1 MAGGKSMNTP
11 IDGLINSK
19 VQRLIGWIFTV
30 LISALLGFSS
40 VIKLVAVP
48 EVRQTLS
55 GLGWPAHLDFTVGV
69 IELICLA
76 LFLLPRTAVLGAV
89 LETALLGATVALK
102 LRVGD
107 PMITH
112 VLFGVYMGFFV
123 WGALYFRE
131 PRVRQLMPWR
141 GLP

>member
-1 MAGGKSMNTP
+1 MDTP

-69 IELICLA
+69 IELS
-76 LFLLPRTAVLGAV
+76 
-89 LETALLGATVALK
+89 
-102 LRVGD
+102 
-107 PMITH
+107 
-112 VLFGVYMGFFV
+112 
-123 WGALYFRE
+123 
-131 PRVRQLMPWR
+131 
-141 GLP
+141 

>member
-1 MAGGKSMNTP
+1 MDTP
-11 IDGLINSK
+11 IDRLINSK
-19 VQRLIGWIFTV
+19 TQRLIGWILTV
-30 LISALLGFSS
+30 IISALLGFSS

-76 LFLLPRTAVLGAV
+76 LFLIPRTAILGAV

-112 VLFGVYMGFFV
+112 VLFGVYMGVFV
-123 WGALYFRE
+123 WGALYFRD

>member
-1 MAGGKSMNTP
+1 MDMPIAGFISSRT
-11 IDGLINSK
+11 
-19 VQRLIGWIFTV
+19 QRVIGWTLTV
-30 LISALLGFSS
+30 IISALLGFSS

>member
-1 MAGGKSMNTP
+1 MDTP
-11 IDGLINSK
+11 IDGLINLK

>member
-1 MAGGKSMNTP
+1 
-11 IDGLINSK
+11 
-19 VQRLIGWIFTV
+19 
-30 LISALLGFSS
+30 

-112 VLFGVYMGFFV
+112 VLFGVYMGVFV

>member
-1 MAGGKSMNTP
+1 MDTP

>member
-1 MAGGKSMNTP
+1 MDTL

-107 PMITH
+107 PMFTH
-112 VLFGVYMGFFV
+112 VLFGVYMGVFV

-131 PRVRQLMPWR
+131 PRVRQLMPLR

>member
-1 MAGGKSMNTP
+1 MDTP
-11 IDGLINSK
+11 IDGFISSRT
-19 VQRLIGWIFTV
+19 QRVIGWTLTV

-40 VIKLVAVP
+40 VIKLVAVA

-69 IELICLA
+69 LELIFLA
-76 LFLLPRTAVLGAV
+76 LFLIPRTAVLGAV

-123 WGALYFRE
+123 WGALYFRD

-141 GLP
+141 VLPS

>member
-1 MAGGKSMNTP
+1 MNTP

>member
-1 MAGGKSMNTP
+1 MDTA
-11 IDGLINSK
+11 IDGLINLK

>member
-1 MAGGKSMNTP
+1 MDTG
-11 IDGLINSK
+11 IDGLISPRT
-19 VQRLIGWIFTV
+19 QRVIGWTLTV

-40 VIKLVAVP
+40 VIKLVGVP

-69 IELICLA
+69 LELIFLA
-76 LFLLPRTAVLGAV
+76 LFLIPRTAVFGAV

-123 WGALYFRE
+123 WGALYFRD

-141 GLP
+141 GLPS

>member
-1 MAGGKSMNTP
+1 MDTG
-11 IDGLINSK
+11 IDGLISART
-19 VQRLIGWIFTV
+19 QRVIGWTLTV

-40 VIKLVAVP
+40 VIKLVGVP

-69 IELICLA
+69 LELIFLA
-76 LFLLPRTAVLGAV
+76 LFLIPRTAVFGAV

-123 WGALYFRE
+123 WGALYFRD

-141 GLP
+141 VLPS

>member
-1 MAGGKSMNTP
+1 MDTL

>member
-1 MAGGKSMNTP
+1 MDTP
-11 IDGLINSK
+11 IDGFINPRT
-19 VQRLIGWIFTV
+19 QRVIGWTLTV

-40 VIKLVAVP
+40 VIKLLAVP

-69 IELICLA
+69 LELIFLA
-76 LFLLPRTAVLGAV
+76 LFLIPRTAVLGAV

-107 PMITH
+107 PMVTH

-123 WGALYFRE
+123 WGALYFRD

-141 GLP
+141 LLPS

>member
-1 MAGGKSMNTP
+1 MDTP
-11 IDGLINSK
+11 MDGLINSK

>member
-1 MAGGKSMNTP
+1 MDTP

-141 GLP
+141 DLP

>member
-1 MAGGKSMNTP
+1 MDTP
-11 IDGLINSK
+11 IDRLINSK
-19 VQRLIGWIFTV
+19 TQRLIGWILTV
-30 LISALLGFSS
+30 IISALLGFSS

-76 LFLLPRTAVLGAV
+76 LFLIPRTASLGAV

-112 VLFGVYMGFFV
+112 VLFGVYMGVFV
-123 WGALYFRE
+123 WGALYFRD